1 MLYIRTHA
9 VNVTTKSNLLFT
21 AAIRHTMLFVS
32 ALELLNSNAL
42 DVPK

>member
-21 AAIRHTMLFVS
+21 AAIRHTMLFV
-32 ALELLNSNAL
+32 ELLNSNAL